1 MADISTV
8 KESLH
13 GWGGDWTRKKIEI
26 LIEYAKAYLLIM
38 HKHPYWKLLYFDG
51 FAGSGLIAKDDKID
65 LDITIGAA
73 CRIVEIDEPRP
84 FDYYYF
90 VEKDKHNA
98 EQLRQNTKQA
108 FPNKNI
114 TIKIEDCNVK
124 LKDLANYLQT
134 AKGKKTR
141 VLAYLDPYGMQLEWS
156 SIIDLAKAGIDMWI
170 LTPTGMGVNRLLKNN
185 GEISDIWLDRL
196 KKFLGLSEEDIRKYF
211 YKEEIDYTLFG
222 VEKHLNKEE
231 NAIEKAGK
239 LYKCRLET
247 VFKFVSKPFI
257 LRSGK
262 GNIMYHM
269 FLSSNNNTAVKI
281 ANDIVKKYNNMS

>member
-1 MADISTV
+1 
-8 KESLH
+8 
-13 GWGGDWTRKKIEI
+13 
-26 LIEYAKAYLLIM
+26 M

-51 FAGSGLIAKDDKID
+51 FAGSGMIVKDDKID
-65 LDITIGAA
+65 LDVTIGAA

-98 EQLRQNTKQA
+98 ELLRQNTIEV
-108 FPNKNI
+108 FPHKNI

-141 VLAYLDPYGMQLEWS
+141 VLAYLDPYGMQLEWA
-156 SIIDLAKAGIDMWI
+156 SIIDLANAGIDMWV
-170 LTPTGMGVNRLLKNN
+170 LAPTGMGVNRLLKKN
-185 GEISDIWLDRL
+185 GDISDIWIERL
-196 KKFLGLSEEDIRKYF
+196 KKFLGLSEEEIRDYF
-211 YKEEIDYTLFG
+211 YKEKIDYTLFG
-222 VEKHLNKEE
+222 EQKHISKEE

-239 LYKCRLET
+239 LYKIRLET
-247 VFKFVSKPFI
+247 VFKFVSDPFI
-257 LRSGK
+257 LKGTK

-269 FLSSNNNTAVKI
+269 FLASNNLTAVKI
-281 ANDIVKKYNNMS
+281 ANDIISKYNKMD